1 MKKKIQVLIG
11 AVIGSILSGIIITYF
26 DIPQIKSQE
35 SVQASFTVEQVVEM
49 CKQAKKDGFID

>member
-11 AVIGSILSGIIITYF
+11 AVIGSILSGVMIVCF
-26 DIPQIKSQE
+26 DIPQIKSQQ
-35 SVQASFTVEQVVEM
+35 SVQVSFTVEQVIEM